1 MSLRS
6 LTSKSRFHT
15 AEATGSYSN
24 ETTATDCPRELDV
37 EALLNFSQHV
47 LLNAAR
53 LWIEASVDQKQRL
66 RKAIFPGGLSFSEGT
81 FGTAHTSL
89 VFQLIEAPITEKS
102 DMVSPTG
109 FSKGGTDPLGFRI
122 DVRVLVA

>member
-1 MSLRS
+1 
-6 LTSKSRFHT
+6 
-15 AEATGSYSN
+15 
-24 ETTATDCPRELDV
+24 LDV

-81 FGTAHTSL
+81 FGTAQTSL
-89 VFQLIEAPITEKS
+89 VFQLIEAPITEKA

-109 FSKGGTDPLGFRI
+109 LEAICQGLNSSWCIPFQGF
-122 DVRVLVA
+122 VEAA